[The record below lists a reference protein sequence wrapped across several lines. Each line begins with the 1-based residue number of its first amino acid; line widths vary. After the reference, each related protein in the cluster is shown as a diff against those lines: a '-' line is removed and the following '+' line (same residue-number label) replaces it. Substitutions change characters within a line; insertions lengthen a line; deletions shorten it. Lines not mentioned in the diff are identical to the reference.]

1 LHPYFVELG
10 LQLPS
15 FSWPGGPAAISEQ
28 LVKIALA
35 AEEAGFNSLWVMDHF
50 FQLPPATGW
59 GGPDQ
64 PMLEAYTTLGFLAG
78 ATNRVRLGA
87 MVTGST
93 YRAPGLLAKAVTSLD
108 VLSRGRAWLGIG
120 AGWYEREALGL
131 GLPFPPRGERF
142 ERLEESLQIILQLWA
157 GERTPFQGRYFHLAE
172 PILNPA
178 PIQRPHPPILIGGN
192 GERRTL
198 RLVALYGDACNI
210 LVPDPGE
217 SRAKLAVLR
226 RHCQELGRD
235 YDRIKKTSLVELDL
249 RPGRMS
255 VPDAVARIEGQ
266 AEEGIQEVIV
276 NLPDVHEPATME
288 RLATLIAAVRS
299 LQAARA

>member
-1 LHPYFVELG
+1 VELG

-15 FSWPGGPAAISEQ
+15 FSWPGGSQVISDR
-28 LVKIALA
+28 LARIASA
-35 AEEAGFNSLWVMDHF
+35 AERAGFSSLWVMDHF

-78 ATNRVRLGA
+78 ATSRIRLGA
-87 MVTGST
+87 LVTGASH
-93 YRAPGLLAKAVTSLD
+93 RAPGLLVKAVTTLD

-131 GLPFPPRGERF
+131 GLPFPALNERF
-142 ERLEESLQIILQLWA
+142 ERLEECLQVVIRLWS
-157 GERTPFQGRYFHLAE
+157 GERTPYEGRHYRLLE

-178 PIQRPHPPILIGGN
+178 PIHRPHPPIMVGGN

-198 RLVALYGDACNI
+198 RLVAQYGDACNI

-217 SRAKLAVLR
+217 SRAKLAVLL

-235 YDRIKKTSLVELDL
+235 YDRIKKTALIELDL

-255 VPDAVARIEGQ
+255 VHDAVLRLAGQ
-266 AEEGIQEVIV
+266 AEEGIEEAIV
-276 NLPDVHEPATME
+276 NLPDAHEPSTMDQ
-288 RLATLIAAVRS
+288 LATEVIPAVRE
-299 LQAARA
+299 LEPARA